1 MAGGLWVG
9 NRRLL
14 MHQASGL
21 SGQLGRAAWADSF
34 GGGGGR
40 VVGRAA
46 GLTGVGVG
54 TIKAVRGN
62 SS

>member
-34 GGGGGR
+34 GGGRGEGRGQGG
-40 VVGRAA
+40 
-46 GLTGVGVG
+46 GLDRRWGGDY
-54 TIKAVRGN
+54 
-62 SS
+62 